1 MKINMADNNAVNST
15 SFNRS
20 RPVVWDH
27 FSHLYVLANKYMA
40 IPATETTSE
49 RVFSVA
55 VLTAS
60 RMRASISPEQ
70 VNALVFM
77 HENFELLNQH

>member
-1 MKINMADNNAVNST
+1 MADNNADNST

-20 RPVVWDH
+20 RSVVWDH
-27 FSHLYVLANKYMA
+27 FSHLSVLAKKVYLA

-55 VLTAS
+55 GLTAS
-60 RMRASISPEQ
+60 RTRASLSPEH
-70 VNALVFM
+70 VNTLVFM